1 VIFDFI
7 NAVIKAGADTLHGI
21 YQTLPQSPIY
31 IPAQTQTELA
41 GVFVK
46 LAWFFPITGMLAFLA
61 LYFVAVFL
69 LATVLLIKQLIE
81 AAIP

>member
-1 VIFDFI
+1 M
-7 NAVIKAGADTLHGI
+7 
-21 YQTLPQSPIY
+21 
-31 IPAQTQTELA
+31 
-41 GVFVK
+41 FVK